1 MTQMWPVLPL
11 MEGISDWFRREG
23 LTVPDTLSRYPSLS
37 ELLDVLRALN
47 YSPIKTEIIPQSAD
61 HVARWGV
68 LWRIVVGEYD
78 SPAYATFLGS
88 DKNGEFSFSFDH
100 GSYSKTV
107 IEILKKLAGF
117 CGPLVVIDT
126 FAATPLV
133 VFENTVIDS
142 ALADWQKRIDAAHN
156 ADEQKRLNAAR
167 SSDSEG
173 G

>member
-1 MTQMWPVLPL
+1 MTQMWPVIPII
-11 MEGISDWFRREG
+11 EGIDDWFAREG
-23 LTVPDTLSRYPSLS
+23 LAVPDATSRYPSLP

-47 YSPIKTEIIPQSAD
+47 YSPIKTKSIPQSTD

-68 LWRIVVGEYD
+68 LWQIVVGD
-78 SPAYATFLGS
+78 FNSTAYASILGS
-88 DKNGEFSFSFDH
+88 DKNGEFDFSFDH
-100 GSYSKTV
+100 GSHSKTM

-142 ALADWQKRIDAAHN
+142 ALAGWQTRIDAAHV
-156 ADEQKRLNAAR
+156 ADEQRRLNAAR

-173 G
+173 E